1 MPHLRD
7 KVRALRL
14 SGRVRTLLNNT
25 ASLGRPVSP
34 ALAARVAALDPT
46 LVEALGLR
54 HLLHDGQ
61 LFLRVQTVSPAA
73 LCDTYTVHVPGAQAW
88 VSAGF
93 LSGQTPA

>member
-34 ALAARVAALDPT
+34 DLAAWVAALDPS

-73 LCDTYTVHVPGAQAW
+73 LCDTYTVHMPGAQAW

-93 LSGQTPA
+93 LSGQAPA